1 MLFNSYLFILVF
13 LPITLGVY
21 VIIVRQGWRKRSFD
35 WLVVASIFFYGWWK
49 WSNVPLLLG
58 SLLFNYTIGTW
69 LGKLNPGHRARVL
82 LTFGLAGNLLFLG
95 YFKYA
100 NFFIDNANAVLGLK
114 WGFTHVVLPLGISF
128 ITFQKI
134 AYLVDSYQ
142 GLTRGYGFRDFCLF
156 VSFFPQLIAGPIV
169 HHSELMPQF
178 RRPTAGPD
186 WEDWGV
192 GATLFVI
199 GLGKKVLVA
208 DPFAAFAT
216 PVFGAAHAGMTPSFA
231 EAWIGTL
238 AYAMQIYFDFSGY
251 SDMAIGLGRL
261 FGIRLP
267 LNFNSP
273 YKAENIADFWRRWH
287 MTLSRFLR
295 DYLYIPLGGNR
306 KGPRRRY
313 VNLLVTMLLG
323 GLWHGAGWTFVVW
336 GGLHGLYLSLFHGW
350 HDWRARTGRASA
362 TPSTGGVWA
371 GRVVTFFVVLVAW
384 VFFRADNFRSAMTIL
399 GSMAGAHG
407 FSFRAEGIN
416 VNLAEATKMV
426 VIFLGVVWFFPNSHE
441 VLASHKPAL
450 EYAAEPP
457 KVSLAPTPAWLG
469 RWLTWRPNLLW
480 ALVLAALMVCGVLNL
495 SRPTEFIY
503 WQF

>member
-13 LPITLGVY
+13 LPVTLGIY
-21 VIIVRQGWRKRSFD
+21 LFIIRRGWRKHSFD
-35 WLVVASIFFYGWWK
+35 WLVLASLFFYGWWK

-58 SLLFNYTIGTW
+58 SLLFNYAVGTW
-69 LGKLNPGHRARVL
+69 LGKITPGRPAKVL
-82 LTFGLAGNLLFLG
+82 LALGLMGNLLFLG

-100 NFFIDNANAVLGLK
+100 NFFITNANALFGLG
-114 WGFTHVVLPLGISF
+114 WTFTHVVLPLGISF

-134 AYLVDSYQ
+134 AYLVDSYK

-178 RRPTAGPD
+178 RRKDSGPN
-186 WEDWGV
+186 WEDFGV
-192 GATLFVI
+192 GVTLFVI

-208 DPFAAFAT
+208 DPFALYAN
-216 PVFGAAHAGMTPSFA
+216 PVFSSAGRGAVPTFA
-231 EAWIGTL
+231 AAWIGTL
-238 AYAMQIYFDFSGY
+238 AYTMQIYFDFSGY
-251 SDMAIGLGRL
+251 TDMAIGLGRL

-273 YKAENIADFWRRWH
+273 YKATNIADFWRRWH

-313 VNLLVTMLLG
+313 VNLMITMLLG

-336 GGLHGLYLSLFHGW
+336 GALHGLYLSVFHGW
-350 HDWRARTGRASA
+350 HEWGQRTGRLRS
-362 TPSTGGVWA
+362 TPSTGGIWA
-371 GRVVTFFVVLVAW
+371 GRVATFVAVIVAW
-384 VFFRADNFRSAMTIL
+384 VFFRADNFHAATRMLAA
-399 GSMAGAHG
+399 MAGIHG
-407 FSFRAEGIN
+407 FSFNAGDL
-416 VNLAEATKMV
+416 NLNLTEATKMV
-426 VIFLGVVWFFPNSHE
+426 VLFLGVVWLFPNSHE
-441 VLASHKPAL
+441 ILAAHKPAL
-450 EYAAEPP
+450 EYAQDPSR
-457 KVSLAPTPAWLG
+457 VGLAPTPRRLG
-469 RWLTWRPNLLW
+469 RLLTWHPTLVW
-480 ALVLAALMVCGVLNL
+480 ALVLAALMVSGILNM

>member
-13 LPITLGVY
+13 LPVTLGVY
-21 VIIVRQGWRKRSFD
+21 VFIVRQGWRKQSFD

-49 WSNVPLLLG
+49 WSNIPLLLG

-69 LGKLNPGHRARVL
+69 LGKLSPGRRAKVL
-82 LTFGLAGNLLFLG
+82 LVFGLTGNLVFLG

-100 NFFIDNANAVLGLK
+100 NFFIDNADALLGLD
-114 WGFTHVVLPLGISF
+114 WGLTHVVLPLGISF

-134 AYLVDSYQ
+134 AYLVDSYH

-178 RRPTAGPD
+178 RRPNTGPD

-216 PVFGAAHAGMTPSFA
+216 PVFNAAHNGVTPTFA
-231 EAWIGTL
+231 VAWIGTL
-238 AYAMQIYFDFSGY
+238 AYTMQIYFDFSGY
-251 SDMAIGLGRL
+251 SDMATGLGRL

-273 YKAENIADFWRRWH
+273 YKAVNIADFWRRWH

-306 KGPRRRY
+306 KGPCRRY
-313 VNLLVTMLLG
+313 VNLLLTMLLG
-323 GLWHGAGWTFVVW
+323 GLWHGAGWTFVAW
-336 GGLHGLYLSLFHGW
+336 GGLHGLYLSIFHGW
-350 HDWRARTGRASA
+350 HDWRARTGRTPA
-362 TPSTGGVWA
+362 TPSAGGVWV
-371 GRVVTFFVVLVAW
+371 GRVATFFLVLLAW
-384 VFFRADNFRSAMTIL
+384 VFFRAESFRSAITIL
-399 GSMAGAHG
+399 GSMAGIHG
-407 FSFRAEGIN
+407 FIFRAELVNIN
-416 VNLAEATKMV
+416 LTEATKMLAL
-426 VIFLGVVWFFPNSHE
+426 FLGVVWLFPNSHE
-441 VLASHKPAL
+441 VLAAHQPAL
-450 EYAAEPP
+450 EYAHNPP
-457 KVSLAPTPAWLG
+457 RVSLAPTPRWLS
-469 RWLTWRPNLLW
+469 RWLTWQPNLLW
-480 ALVLAALMVCGVLNL
+480 ALVLAALMVSGVINL

>member
-1 MLFNSYLFILVF
+1 MRFNSYLFILVF
-13 LPITLGVY
+13 LPVTLGIY
-21 VIIVRQGWRKRSFD
+21 VLIVRQGWRKQSFD
-35 WLVVASIFFYGWWK
+35 WLVLASIFFYGWWK

-69 LGKLNPGHRARVL
+69 LGKLNQGHRAKVL
-82 LTFGLAGNLLFLG
+82 LTFGLIGNLLFLG

-100 NFFIDNANAVLGLK
+100 NFFIDNADALFGLN

-178 RRPTAGPD
+178 RRPNAGPD

-199 GLGKKVLVA
+199 GLGKKVLIA
-208 DPFAAFAT
+208 DPFAGFAT
-216 PVFGAAHAGMTPSFA
+216 PVFNAAHNGDSPTFA
-231 EAWIGTL
+231 AAWIGML
-238 AYAMQIYFDFSGY
+238 SYAMQIYFDFSGY

-273 YKAENIADFWRRWH
+273 YKAVNIADFWRRWH

-313 VNLLVTMLLG
+313 VNLMITMLLG
-323 GLWHGAGWTFVVW
+323 GLWHGAGWTFVMW
-336 GGLHGLYLSLFHGW
+336 GALHGLYLAIFHGW
-350 HDWRARTGRASA
+350 HDWRERTGRARPVA
-362 TPSTGGVWA
+362 TVRGTWA
-371 GRVVTFFVVLVAW
+371 GRLATFFVVLLGWA
-384 VFFRADNFRSAMTIL
+384 FFRADSFGSALRLL
-399 GSMAGAHG
+399 GAMAGLHG
-407 FSFRAEGIN
+407 FGFNAGGLN
-416 VNLAEATKMV
+416 VNLTEATKMV
-426 VIFLGVVWFFPNSHE
+426 VIFLAVVWFFPNSHE
-441 VLASHKPAL
+441 LLAAHKPAL
-450 EYAAEPP
+450 EYAQDPP
-457 KVSLAPTPAWLG
+457 KVPLAPTPRWLG
-469 RWLTWRPNLLW
+469 RLLTWQPNLWW
-480 ALVLAALMVCGVLNL
+480 ALLLALLMVCGILNL

>member
-1 MLFNSYLFILVF
+1 MLFNSYLFILVY

-21 VIIVRQGWRKRSFD
+21 VFIVRRGWRKQSFD
-35 WLVVASIFFYGWWK
+35 WLVLASIFFYGWWK

-58 SLLFNYTIGTW
+58 SLLFNYAVGTW
-69 LGKLNPGHRARVL
+69 LGKVTPGRRAKAL
-82 LTFGLAGNLLFLG
+82 LAFGLAGNLLFLG

-100 NFFIDNANAVLGLK
+100 NFFIDTANNVLGLH
-114 WGFTHVVLPLGISF
+114 WGFTHVLLPLGISF

-134 AYLVDSYQ
+134 AYLVDSYK

-178 RRPTAGPD
+178 RRPNAGPD

-192 GATLFVI
+192 GATMFVI
-199 GLGKKVLVA
+199 GLGKKVLIA
-208 DPFAAFAT
+208 DPFAGFANPIFNAAQKGT
-216 PVFGAAHAGMTPSFA
+216 EVTFGAA
-231 EAWIGTL
+231 WIAMLTYG
-238 AYAMQIYFDFSGY
+238 MQIYFDFSGY

-273 YKAENIADFWRRWH
+273 YKATDIADFWHRWH

-295 DYLYIPLGGNR
+295 DYLYFSLGGNR

-313 VNLLVTMLLG
+313 VNLMLTMVLG
-323 GLWHGAGWTFVVW
+323 GLWHGAGWSFVVW
-336 GGLHGLYLSLFHGW
+336 GALHGTYLSVFHAF
-350 HDWRARTGRASA
+350 HDWRKRTGRARPVPTA
-362 TPSTGGVWA
+362 AGRWA
-371 GRVVTFFVVLVAW
+371 GRLLTFLLVLIAW
-384 VFFRADNFRSAMTIL
+384 AFFRADSFGSAMRLL
-399 GSMAGAHG
+399 GSMAGVHG
-407 FSFRAEGIN
+407 FTFGAGGLN
-416 VNLAEATKMV
+416 VNLVEATKMV
-426 VIFLGVVWFFPNSHE
+426 AIFLFVVWFFPNSHE
-441 VLASHKPAL
+441 ILAAHKPAL
-450 EYAAEPP
+450 EYDQDPP
-457 KVSLAPTPAWLG
+457 RVSLAPTLPWLG
-469 RWLTWRPNLLW
+469 RLLKWQPNLLW
-480 ALVLAALMVCGVLNL
+480 ALILAALMVCGILNL

>member
-21 VIIVRQGWRKRSFD
+21 VFIVRRGWRKQSFD
-35 WLVVASIFFYGWWK
+35 WLVLASLFFYGWWK
-49 WSNVPLLLG
+49 WSNVPLLIG

-69 LGKLNPGHRARVL
+69 LGKVTPGRRAKTL
-82 LTFGLAGNLLFLG
+82 LTFGLCGNLLFLG

-100 NFFIDNANAVLGLK
+100 NFFIDNANAVFGLH
-114 WGFTHVVLPLGISF
+114 WGFTHVLLPLGISF

-134 AYLVDSYQ
+134 AYLVDSYKGQ
-142 GLTRGYGFRDFCLF
+142 TRGYGFRDFCLF

-178 RRPTAGPD
+178 RRPNSGPD
-186 WEDWGV
+186 WEDWSV
-192 GATLFVI
+192 GATTFVI
-199 GLGKKVLVA
+199 GLGKKVLIA
-208 DPFAAFAT
+208 DPFAGFAS
-216 PVFGAAHAGMTPSFA
+216 PVFNAAQKGNSVTFA
-231 EAWIGTL
+231 AAWIGTL

-273 YKAENIADFWRRWH
+273 YKASDIADFWHRWH

-295 DYLYIPLGGNR
+295 EYLYFSLGGNR

-313 VNLLVTMLLG
+313 LNLMLTMLLG
-323 GLWHGAGWTFVVW
+323 GLWHGAGWTFVIW
-336 GGLHGLYLSLFHGW
+336 GALHGIYLSVFHGF
-350 HDWRARTGRASA
+350 HDWRKRTGRAKPQPSA
-362 TPSTGGVWA
+362 GGIWA
-371 GRVVTFFVVLVAW
+371 GRVFTFFLVLIAW
-384 VFFRADNFRSAMTIL
+384 VFFRAESFGGAMGIL
-399 GSMAGAHG
+399 QSMFGANG
-407 FSFRAEGIN
+407 FSLGVGALN
-416 VNLAEATKMV
+416 VNLSEATKWV
-426 VIFLGVVWFFPNSHE
+426 VLFLAVVWFFPNSHE
-441 VLASHKPAL
+441 ILATHKPAL
-450 EYAAEPP
+450 EYDQDPP
-457 KVSLAPTPAWLG
+457 KVSLAPTPRWLG
-469 RWLTWRPNLLW
+469 RLLTWQPNLLW
-480 ALVLAALMVCGVLNL
+480 ALLLAALMVCGVLNL